1 MRAISARSESSQ
13 ALAYAPCRFFQW
25 AFCMTSATIVS
36 GAVAERLQLGG
47 YCIFCFIMTSFV
59 YPVVVAW
66 TWSCRGWLNYVGA
79 GYMDFA
85 GSGIVH
91 LCGGGH
97 GGVATHFR
105 ALSRLRTDIS

>member
-1 MRAISARSESSQ
+1 MALPGKAEQSCNDMPAIERFKQKWDEYLSGLADQGFVPVGLDGARASLRSHDTR
-13 ALAYAPCRFFQW
+13 P
-25 AFCMTSATIVS
+25 
-36 GAVAERLQLGG
+36 
-47 YCIFCFIMTSFV
+47 
-59 YPVVVAW
+59 AW

-97 GGVATHFR
+97 GGGVVHFR
-105 ALSRLRTDIS
+105 ALSRRRGDVT